1 MTRTDDGVSA
11 PRTVQSVTRAVTV
24 LKEIGRTT
32 EPSSLSDLA
41 RSVQLSKP
49 AVYNL
54 LKTLEIEGLVR
65 KGPDARYSLDW
76 GMYELGTAVLRGV
89 DVSRVARL
97 HLDRLAVRSGE
108 ATLLAILDSGSVLY
122 LDRGQSTETFSM
134 VANMGRR
141 SPLHSNASGKVLLAG
156 QDPEVIDRILQEPL
170 QRSTPQTIVDP
181 RALRR
186 ELDHV
191 RRQGYALC
199 SQEQEVGL
207 SSVSVPIRDHTGSVH
222 AALTVA
228 GPSARVEHRVESELV
243 DLLRCEAREIS
254 RQLGAPR
261 GETGRSRGSVG
272 A

>member
-1 MTRTDDGVSA
+1 M
-11 PRTVQSVTRAVTV
+11 TRAVTV
-24 LKEIGRTT
+24 LKEISHST

-65 KGPDARYSLDW
+65 KSPDARYSLDW

-89 DVSRVARL
+89 DVTRVARL
-97 HLDRLAVRSGE
+97 HLDRLAARTGE
-108 ATLLAILDSGSVLY
+108 AVLLAIIDDGSVLY
-122 LDRGQSTETFSM
+122 VDRGQSDEAFSM
-134 VANMGRR
+134 VANVGRR

-156 QDPEVIDRILQEPL
+156 QDPAFLDRLLEEPL

-181 RALRR
+181 AALLD
-186 ELDHV
+186 ELERV
-191 RRQGYALC
+191 RQQGYALC
-199 SQEQEVGL
+199 SQEQELGL

-228 GPSARVEHRVESELV
+228 GPSARVEHRAELDLA
-243 DLLRCEAREIS
+243 DLLRTEAQEIS
-254 RQLGAPR
+254 DQLGAPR
-261 GETGRSRGSVG
+261 GETGGNRGSTG
-272 A
+272 P